1 MRPPRKLFITGATGL
16 VGEGVLRQM
25 LRNDPALEAF
35 ALVRN
40 ELRWRLVASRL
51 GSLASRVVPVRGDTT
66 MPGMGLEP
74 LVRQRVQ
81 RETRIVVH
89 AAADTSFSRSLDHSR
104 FVNTLGTYHVAEV
117 ASDCLQ
123 LDRFVFVSTAFVA
136 GRATGLVLELDN
148 GCRAGWVNAYEQS
161 KYEAES
167 TMRAS
172 ELPWTI
178 VRPSTIVCR
187 GTEGDIP
194 QINAVHRALRIYHRG
209 LAAMIP
215 GDRANP
221 FDVVTSNFVTDAIS
235 RLALDERALRRTIH
249 LCSGRGGLTL
259 GELVDTAY
267 EVWAECPDW
276 RKRGVERAIIT
287 DSATYG
293 LFERAVMDTGDMRLR
308 AVLSSL
314 SHFIPQLALPKL
326 FDTTVAERLLEA
338 PPPAVSS
345 YWKPMLRALIASS
358 WGQTVEKV
366 AA

>member
-1 MRPPRKLFITGATGL
+1 MTSSRRVLVTGATGL

-25 LRNDPALEAF
+25 LRDDPTLEAF

-40 ELRWRLVASRL
+40 DLRWKFVASRL
-51 GSLASRVVPVRGDTT
+51 GPLASRVVPVRGDITLS
-66 MPGMGLEP
+66 GMGLEP

-81 RETRIVVH
+81 RETRVVVH
-89 AAADTSFSRSLDHSR
+89 AAADTSFSRSPDDSR

-117 ASDCLQ
+117 ALECRD

-136 GRATGLVLELDN
+136 GRATGTILERDN
-148 GCRAGWVNAYEQS
+148 GYRAGWVNSYEQS

-167 TMRAS
+167 TLRAGA
-172 ELPWTI
+172 LPLTV

-187 GTEGDIP
+187 GIEGDIP

-221 FDVVTSNFVTDAIS
+221 LDVITSSYVSSAIA
-235 RLALDERALRRTIH
+235 RLAVDARAIRQTIH
-249 LCSGRGGLTL
+249 LCSGRGALTL
-259 GELVDTAY
+259 GEVMDTAY
-267 EVWAECPDW
+267 DVWSECPEW
-276 RKRGVERAIIT
+276 RKRGVERAMIT
-287 DSATYG
+287 DAATYA
-293 LFERAVMDTGDMRLR
+293 LFERAVMDTGDVRLR

-314 SHFIPQLALPKL
+314 SHFIPQMAMPKV
-326 FDTTVAERLLEA
+326 FDTTVAETLLEVP
-338 PPPAVSS
+338 PPPASS
-345 YWKPMLRALIASS
+345 YWKPMLRALIASN